1 MHAPAESAGL
11 RSKRFGRVEC
21 RTRSIAVAWHADRR
35 HCSITQR
42 NRKPDHDS
50 AIPAVAEIL
59 EGGGKCSDVVSKAAR
74 PGGGQDIGD
83 AAGGIVEMDEACAQ
97 G

>member
-1 MHAPAESAGL
+1 MHAPAEAAGL
-11 RSKRFGRVEC
+11 RSKRLGGVES
-21 RTRSIAVAWHADRR
+21 RPRAIAVACHADRR

-59 EGGGKCSDVVSKAAR
+59 EGGGKGSDVVSKAAR

-83 AAGGIVEMDEACAQ
+83 AAGCIVEMDEACAK